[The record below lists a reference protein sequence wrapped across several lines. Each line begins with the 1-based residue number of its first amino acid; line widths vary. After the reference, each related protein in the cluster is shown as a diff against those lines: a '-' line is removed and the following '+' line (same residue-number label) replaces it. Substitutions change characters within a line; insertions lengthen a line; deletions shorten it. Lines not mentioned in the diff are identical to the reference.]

1 MSNAYPRPGADEPAW
16 PNLSGRSWPDEPVRP
31 HRAGQPTDGDDRPL
45 RAVPPASHAWHAE
58 DGRPPGDEQRPSWA
72 DSVPMSGDA
81 RAAIDGRSQVP
92 PPTPQERAVPPQA
105 RPRAEPQVPDDAG
118 SDADASARRAP
129 DEIEDAV
136 PATQRLREALTGIS
150 ATVRASVPLRTALF
164 VLPPLVLPA
173 LAFDLSLGAAL
184 VVSVL
189 LLWLAGA
196 AGVVATM
203 MFEGSDQLALRAIER
218 RLDELPASGRAG
230 DDEALLAVGAQLD
243 ALNDRLDELAAE
255 RHRPQEQWSTSEEV
269 AQNDRYDHDVVSGRH
284 WSQPRWER

>member
-16 PNLSGRSWPDEPVRP
+16 PDPSGPSRHPEPMPPP
-31 HRAGQPTDGDDRPL
+31 HDAGVPAGGDDRPL
-45 RAVPPASHAWHAE
+45 RAVAPPL
-58 DGRPPGDEQRPSWA
+58 
-72 DSVPMSGDA
+72 
-81 RAAIDGRSQVP
+81 
-92 PPTPQERAVPPQA
+92 PQDRAVPSQA
-105 RPRAEPQVPDDAG
+105 PPPRAARADAPPDVA
-118 SDADASARRAP
+118 SDADRSARRAP

-136 PATQRLREALTGIS
+136 PAAQRLREAGTRVW

-173 LAFDLSLGAAL
+173 LAFDLSPAAAL

-203 MFEGSDQLALRAIER
+203 MSEGSDQLALRSIER
-218 RLDELPASGRAG
+218 RLDRLTPSGRAG
-230 DDEALLAVGAQLD
+230 DDEALLAVGSQLD
-243 ALNDRLDELAAE
+243 ALNDRLDELSAGQRAAGSSVP
-255 RHRPQEQWSTSEEV
+255 HRPQEQWSMPEEV

-284 WSQPRWER
+284 WSPPRWER